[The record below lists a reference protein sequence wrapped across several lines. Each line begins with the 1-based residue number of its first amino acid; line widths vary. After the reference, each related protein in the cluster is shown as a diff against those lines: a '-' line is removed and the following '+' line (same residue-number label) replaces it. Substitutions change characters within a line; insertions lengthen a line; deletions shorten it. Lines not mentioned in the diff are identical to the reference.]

1 MFAYLEL
8 GASSMWIQMVIATL
22 VAAPFFLRDQ
32 ITRGVNK
39 LRRRGLSSKQ
49 ESSNPDS

>member
-22 VAAPFFLRDQ
+22 VAAPFFLRDR
-32 ITRGVNK
+32 ISRGVNK
-39 LRRRGLSSKQ
+39 LRRRAAPDRNQPSSH
-49 ESSNPDS
+49 DT

>member
-8 GASSMWIQMVIATL
+8 GVSSMWIQMAIATL

-39 LRRRGLSSKQ
+39 LRRRGTPDNDP
-49 ESSNPDS
+49 SSNPDS